1 MHAKKLIAASL
12 AALTGLAAASAWA
25 DGPTFRERARVI
37 SSTPVYENVS
47 TPRQQCW
54 TESSGYSQDAPRGGN
69 TAGAVIGA
77 IAGGLLGS
85 TVGGGNGKIAASA
98 VGAATGAVVGDRYNS
113 GGDGAYPQEVQRC
126 RTVND
131 YRQQVV
137 GYEVTYRYQGR
148 DFTTR
153 LPYNPGPWVMLRVN
167 VDIAQNQGGQDG
179 YWQH

>member
-1 MHAKKLIAASL
+1 MNANKSL
-12 AALTGLAAASAWA
+12 AFGLLALSTLGAATAWA
-25 DGPTFRERARVI
+25 GPTFRERARVI
-37 SSTPVYENVS
+37 SATPMYESVD

-54 TESSGYSQDAPRGGN
+54 TESSGYYQEAPRSGN

-98 VGAATGAVVGDRYNS
+98 VGAATGAVVGDRYNTS
-113 GGDGAYPQEVQRC
+113 GGAYYPREVQRC
-126 RTVND
+126 RTISD
-131 YRQQVV
+131 YHRQLI

-153 LPYNPGPWVMLRVN
+153 LPYNPGPWVLLRVN
-167 VDIAQNQGGQDG
+167 VDVAHEPGGGDG
-179 YWQH
+179 GRW